1 MDKFKL
7 VSNYIPSGDQPKAI
21 EELTKDI
28 QNNKKYNVLLG
39 ATGTG
44 KTFSIAHI
52 INNLQKNTLIM
63 VHNKT
68 LAGQLY
74 SEFKQLFP
82 ENKVEYFISYFDF
95 YQPEAYLP
103 RSDTYIEKSSK
114 ANQEIEMLRL
124 STLNSLVNSDKVIV
138 IASVAAI
145 YGANDPNEFNKFKL
159 TFTVNQKIKMRDFQ
173 DMIAKLNYSRSLDDL
188 APGTFRN
195 KGDIIEISP
204 SWTSDYII
212 RFSFFGD
219 EIEEIATIE
228 PLNRSLIERHKII
241 KIYPADEYVISN
253 DKISESLKRIQD
265 ELDDR
270 YKYFNSQNQL
280 VEAQRIKQRTDYDL
294 ESLKEFGSCNGIE
307 NYSRHL
313 ELRDEGEAPF
323 TLLDYFKDDWLLVM
337 DESHISVPQI
347 RGMYNTDRSRKT
359 TLVNYGFRLPSA
371 MDNRPLNFEE
381 FENKFKNAIFV
392 SATPSEW
399 EIQKADNK
407 VVEQIVRPTGLV
419 DPIIEVR
426 KSENQIDDLIKELKE
441 QVKKNERTFIVTLT
455 IRMSE
460 DITQFLLNKGFKVAY
475 LHNELKTLE
484 RSKVLNDLRRGRY
497 DAVVGINLLREGLD
511 IPEVSLVAILDADK
525 DGFFRNTTSLI
536 QIIGRAARNS
546 NGKVVM
552 YGDKMTKS
560 MKAAIEE
567 TNRRRNIQIEYNKQ
581 HSITPTTIV
590 KPIRE
595 DISLKDVEIDV
606 NFKDKNKKDK
616 KKTTLAK
623 AQIIGRL
630 KKQMQ
635 EAASNQEYE
644 RAAAI
649 RDMIIDI
656 EGE

>member
-7 VSNYIPSGDQPKAI
+7 VSNYIASGDQPKAI

-195 KGDIIEISP
+195 KGDVIEISP

-313 ELRDEGEAPF
+313 ELRDEGAAPF

-546 NGKVVM
+546 NGKVFM

-567 TNRRRNIQIEYNKQ
+567 TNRRRNIQIEYNKE

-595 DISLKDVEIDV
+595 DISLKDVEIDF
-606 NFKDKNKKDK
+606 NFKDRNKKDK